1 MTPPD
6 IPRWAEARGMLVARR
21 GRIYASDMAT
31 GGAIIL
37 MHDGS
42 LAVLTAPMPHAALS
56 SALEVVR
63 ADAPWL
69 VPADDARAH
78 AGLCEVLD
86 VGRDERAII
95 HALPADVLH
104 RTRADREADVR
115 WVMSPDAI
123 DWSHVDADL
132 RHELA
137 AAFAF
142 SPVAAAFDDGQA
154 VSFCYAAFQTET
166 LWDVSIDTIPRARGR
181 GHARQVA
188 AFLVA
193 HMRDRGRRPVWGAV
207 ESNAASLALARTL
220 GFVPVDALRVV
231 TPRPPA
237 LRR

>member
-1 MTPPD
+1 
-6 IPRWAEARGMLVARR
+6 MLVARR
-21 GRIYASDMAT
+21 GRIHASDAAT

-37 MHDGS
+37 MNDGS
-42 LAVLTAPMPHAALS
+42 LAVLTAPMPRADLV
-56 SALEVVR
+56 SALAVIR

-69 VPADDARAH
+69 VPADDVRAL

-86 VGRDERAII
+86 VERDERAII
-95 HALPADVLH
+95 HAMPADALH

-115 WVMSPDAI
+115 WLMSPDAI
-123 DWSHVDADL
+123 DWSHVDAEL
-132 RHELA
+132 RRELA

-142 SPVAAAFDDGQA
+142 SPVAAAFDDG
-154 VSFCYAAFQTET
+154 TET

-207 ESNAASLALARTL
+207 DSNAPSLAHARTL
-220 GFVPVDALRVV
+220 GLVPVDALRVV